1 MSRFTS
7 RLLLLGTCALVVWS
21 AVFAVAMV
29 SQLAD
34 AADRVHAGAG
44 QPMFWSLLTLLAAT
58 VLAPSIWLLRLPP
71 ALRHPPEGDAQALAD
86 YATRLRAH
94 LARNP
99 RLAGRPLDST
109 QDVEA
114 ALTVLRDAAE
124 TETRRSAASV
134 LASTALLQN
143 GRLDGLVVL
152 VSQVQLVWRIARIY
166 GLRPSLRQL
175 SYLYGNVGACVL
187 VAYGLDEVDFAE
199 LTAPIVQSATPAAMG
214 SVPGLGGMGQLLTN
228 SMASGAA
235 NAFLTLRVGL
245 VADAYCA
252 PQHLPQRQVVR
263 HHATHRAAQMLGGI
277 VKDCGTQITQAVYG
291 RLKQGVLH
299 TAQAAADSVKQ
310 AGRSVS
316 EATQSAY
323 QATAQGLNQA
333 VHEVRGTTSA
343 ATQRLQQTLR
353 RQDSPDKS

>member
-99 RLAGRPLDST
+99 RLAGRPLDSM

-143 GRLDGLVVL
+143 GRLVRLGRDLRDHVIERLPDGALPADWPNPHWLGMPPRSPLAAVFHDEDWLALERGDDHWPVPDPADVQAAVASADPRARLARWRDQTVAEMKFGLTCVRSCLWASFAAPVVL
-152 VSQVQLVWRIARIY
+152 LAMQ
-166 GLRPSLRQL
+166 
-175 SYLYGNVGACVL
+175 
-187 VAYGLDEVDFAE
+187 EVFPFALE
-199 LTAPIVQSATPAAMG
+199 WEQSAVALGSMTLAFVVSAWLSIALERAPLIGQMFTKDAQHVSLMDLMRILGTKLLVLLLMLAATLTPN
-214 SVPGLGGMGQLLTN
+214 LGEWLQN
-228 SMASGAA
+228 
-235 NAFLTLRVGL
+235 FV
-245 VADAYCA
+245 
-252 PQHLPQRQVVR
+252 
-263 HHATHRAAQMLGGI
+263 
-277 VKDCGTQITQAVYG
+277 
-291 RLKQGVLH
+291 GVL
-299 TAQAAADSVKQ
+299 
-310 AGRSVS
+310 RI
-316 EATQSAY
+316 
-323 QATAQGLNQA
+323 
-333 VHEVRGTTSA
+333 
-343 ATQRLQQTLR
+343 
-353 RQDSPDKS
+353 